1 MRRVGFSLFA
11 AVLLIL
17 PAGVPD
23 ARPAAANA
31 TPDLHEVYDLV
42 RTHLDGISDAELN
55 RAAVSGL
62 LEQLGPKVSLVGES
76 AKADIVSQPLLIKSE
91 VFDGPVGY
99 MRIGRVDGGLARDIA
114 AACKNLSSTNE
125 LKGLVLDVRFAGGQD
140 YAEVG
145 AVADLFLSKEQPLL
159 DWGAASARSRTKSDA
174 LKLPIAVLVNRQT
187 EAAAEA
193 LAAVL
198 RETGAGLLLGTNTAG
213 RAMIAQ
219 EFPLKNGQRLRV
231 ATAGIKL
238 GSGEVLSARGVKP
251 DIEVTVDV
259 EEERTYL
266 ADPFKELASPSVL
279 AATPSSTNIVAN
291 GTNATRRR
299 GLSEA
304 DLVRARRE
312 GTSLEFTQFLADA
325 SPERTDP
332 EKPVVRD
339 PVLARALDLI
349 KGLAVMRQFRTP

>member
-1 MRRVGFSLFA
+1 MRRVGFCIFV
-11 AVLLIL
+11 AVLLVL
-17 PAGVPD
+17 PAGAPC
-23 ARPAAANA
+23 ASTAATNEA
-31 TPDLHEVYDLV
+31 PDLQEVCDLV
-42 RTHLDGISDAELN
+42 RAHLDGISDAELN
-55 RAAVSGL
+55 RAALNGL
-62 LEQLGPKVSLVGES
+62 LEQLGPMVSLVGES
-76 AKADIVSQPLLIKSE
+76 AEANIEAKPRLVKSE

-99 MRIGRVDGGLARDIA
+99 VRIGRVDGGLAKDVA
-114 AACKNLSSTNE
+114 AACKDLSRTHE
-125 LKGLVLDVRFAGGQD
+125 LKGLVLDVRFAGGED
-140 YAEVG
+140 YAEAG

-159 DWGAASARSRTKSDA
+159 DWGAASARSRTKSNA
-174 LKLPIAVLVNRQT
+174 LKLPVAVLVNRQT
-187 EAAAEA
+187 HAAAEA

-219 EFPLKNGQRLRV
+219 EFPLKNGQRLRI

-251 DIEVTVDV
+251 DIEVTVDA

-266 ADPFKELASPSVL
+266 ANPFKELEGTNL
-279 AATPSSTNIVAN
+279 AAATASGTNTVAN

-299 GLSEA
+299 GPSEA

-349 KGLAVMRQFRTP
+349 KGLAVVRQFRTP